1 MNIAVFGATGFV
13 GNYIIESL
21 IKNDHNP
28 IALVRNGSQKKL
40 RSKVEII
47 IGNLD
52 DTDVINQLLSK
63 VDAVIYNIGIIR
75 EFPKKGITYENAHF
89 KNLCKII
96 DASKANNIQR
106 FILMSANGIDNNE
119 TGYQSS
125 KLRGEKYLKESNLD
139 WTIFRPSLIYGNP
152 KGGIEFCSQ
161 LKWDMISLPIPAPS
175 FYSGLLPINSGNF
188 RMSPIH
194 VKNVSDFFAKAIDRQ
209 NTFHKTYML
218 GGSTSFTWNEIIKI
232 IASASRKNKW
242 IIPAPVLPIKLLA
255 KIFQQFSWFPI
266 TSDQI
271 TMLLQGNV
279 CLNNKLFS
287 EFEIEEIPFNKT
299 SLSYLA
305 DSE

>member
-21 IKNDHNP
+21 LKHNHNP
-28 IALVRNGSQKKL
+28 YALIREESKNKL
-40 RSKVEII
+40 RGNAKII
-47 IGNLD
+47 LGNLND
-52 DTDVINQLLSK
+52 ADTINKLLSK
-63 VDAVIYNIGIIR
+63 VDAVIYNVGIIR
-75 EFPKKGITYENAHF
+75 EFPKNGVTYEDLHY
-89 KNLCKII
+89 KKLCAII
-96 DASKANNIQR
+96 DASKINNIKR
-106 FILMSANGIDNNE
+106 FVLMSANGIDHNI

-125 KLRGEKYLKESNLD
+125 KLKGEEYLKKSNLD
-139 WTIFRPSLIYGNP
+139 WTIFRPSLIYGDP

-161 LKWDMISLPIPAPS
+161 LKRDMISLPIPAPS

-209 NTFHKTYML
+209 NTFHKTYLL
-218 GGSTSFTWNEIIKI
+218 GGSISFTWNEIIKI
-232 IASASRKNKW
+232 IAKSSKKNKW

-271 TMLLQGNV
+271 TMLLQSNV
-279 CLNNKLFS
+279 CLSNKLFS

-299 SLSYLA
+299 SLSYLT